1 MSTAA
6 GQGGGSMVAGL
17 RDFPRQFWLLIGG
30 TFLYL
35 VGYDLGYPFET
46 VYLHNHLGV
55 SMTTVGLIIG
65 LPALACLPVQVA
77 GGAIADRFG
86 RRPLLILGICASI
99 TLFEGL
105 ALAHELWQAVIVIT
119 IEAACGWA
127 MYFTASNAM
136 LADLTSLRKCD
147 EAYSISRV
155 AANAGQAPARW
166 PAACCWAP
174 A

>member
-1 MSTAA
+1 MH
-6 GQGGGSMVAGL
+6 G
-17 RDFPRQFWLLIGG
+17 FPKQFWMLVGG
-30 TFLYL
+30 TFLFL
-35 VGYDLGYPFET
+35 VGFEIGYPFES
-46 VYLHNHLGV
+46 VDLHSRLGI
-55 SMTTVGLIIG
+55 SMSSVGLIVGLPVLAG
-65 LPALACLPVQVA
+65 LPAQIIA
-77 GGAIADRFG
+77 GAIADHVG
-86 RRPLLILGICASI
+86 RRGVLILGICASVV
-99 TLFEGL
+99 LFEGL
-105 ALAHELWQAVIVIT
+105 ASAGRLWQVVIVIT